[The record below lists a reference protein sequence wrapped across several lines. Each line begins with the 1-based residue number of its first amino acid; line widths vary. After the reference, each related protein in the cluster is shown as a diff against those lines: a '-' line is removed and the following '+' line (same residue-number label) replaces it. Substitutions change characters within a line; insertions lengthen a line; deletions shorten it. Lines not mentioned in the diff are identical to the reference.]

1 MKDKKY
7 EYVHCYYC
15 GRLVRLDKAIKLT
28 ISPKLKPDVSGEHSP
43 TLILSSPI
51 KIYICPA
58 CARYRGISKQDIKNK
73 NKEQEILKKLGIEI

>member
-7 EYVHCYYC
+7 GYVHCYYC

-43 TLILSSPI
+43 TLILSSSV

-58 CARYRGISKQDIKNK
+58 CARYRGISKKDIKNK
-73 NKEQEILKKLGIEI
+73 NKEQEILKKLGIEM